1 MRETAPLLLCRGV
14 SKYFGA
20 MAAVDSVDL
29 ALQPGEVLG
38 IGGPNGAGKTT
49 LFDVIS
55 GLTRA
60 DAGSINFEGTEIQGL
75 SPWNIC
81 HLGIARTFQLNAGF
95 DTLTARE
102 NVLVAGYFGL
112 RNRLFPSMSWDSKMV
127 HRVEEALA
135 FVGMSD
141 KVDHEVRNLS
151 VLERKRLM
159 VAAAIVTEP
168 RLILMDEPVG
178 GLNPEEIDEMLEIVK
193 KLQAAGTTLIIIEH
207 VMRFLVQ
214 LTTRLVILHHGQMI
228 YEGSS
233 ENLTKDKTVVEV
245 YLGEGTSN
253 WLDERFAS

>member
-1 MRETAPLLLCRGV
+1 MQETEPLLSCRGV

-20 MAAVDSVDL
+20 MAAVDGIDL
-29 ALQPGEVLG
+29 SLQSGEILG

-60 DAGSINFEGTEIQGL
+60 DVGSIRFEGTEIQGL
-75 SPWNIC
+75 SPWSIR

-95 DTLTARE
+95 DSLTARE
-102 NVLVAGYFGL
+102 NVLVAGYFGV
-112 RNRLFPSMSWDSKMV
+112 RNRLFPSMSWDGKV
-127 HRVEEALA
+127 AHRVEETLA

-141 KVDHEVRNLS
+141 KADHEVRNLS

-159 VAAAIVTEP
+159 VAAAMVTEP

-178 GLNPEEIDEMLEIVK
+178 GLNSGEIDEMLGIVNN
-193 KLQAAGTTLIIIEH
+193 LQATGTTLIIIEH

-214 LTTRLVILHHGQMI
+214 LTTRLVILHHGEMI
-228 YEGSS
+228 YEGTS

-245 YLGEGTSN
+245 YLGEGTSK